1 MHMGIEM
8 GWWLSMEDFV
18 ISFKESYFKKKKIR
32 DGKK

>member
-18 ISFKESYFKKKKIR
+18 ISFKESYLKKNR

>member
-1 MHMGIEM
+1 MHMGIGM

-18 ISFKESYFKKKKIR
+18 ISFKESYFKKNR